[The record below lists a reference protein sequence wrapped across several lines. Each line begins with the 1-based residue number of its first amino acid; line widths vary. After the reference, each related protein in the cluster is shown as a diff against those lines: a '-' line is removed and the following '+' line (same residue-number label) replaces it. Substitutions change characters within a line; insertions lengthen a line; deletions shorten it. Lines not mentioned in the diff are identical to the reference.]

1 MNLAYIVIDTLR
13 YDYIGANGNDWIET
27 PNIDRF
33 ASKAL
38 AFDYT
43 FCASFPTIP
52 YRTDVITGQYGA
64 PIHPWKP
71 LRHERQTLP
80 WTLAENGYATQLI
93 HDTPHLVNGG
103 HNFDWPFHAWT
114 FVRGAEVDRDWI
126 TDTVV
131 WPDNWTRQ
139 PLFDCIDDK
148 AAESGMLRSYARAN
162 RNRKNPEDWNC
173 ARLFNTAAQFLKDN
187 AKRDN
192 FFLWVDCFDPHE
204 PWDAPLE
211 FMKKYDTRPG
221 YDGRVDPR
229 SLGARGNAQLSDE
242 AKQHIKAQYAAKTT
256 WMDHCFGQFLDT
268 LESTGL
274 DKNTAVIFTADHGTN
289 VGERGRFGKGQPVR
303 QQETHVPLFIRLPEG
318 VSEEGRG
325 RSNVIVQPQD
335 FFPTIL
341 NILGEARPDG
351 IEGHDILTPARN
363 GESGDRELALSGGSI
378 ERWENA
384 AQNPNLNLFT
394 IFTREWSLEVGITPE
409 NSKLVRLGELDDV
422 SSEHPDV
429 VAKLHAA
436 AVDEIERRGTDPSLM
451 KWLRSGGK
459 ADFPTD
465 ATYWNG
471 YPGPAG
477 YRPYFGKLYTGE

>member
-27 PNIDRF
+27 PNIDQF
-33 ASKAL
+33 AAKAW
-38 AFDYT
+38 AYDRA

-64 PIHPWKP
+64 PFHAWKP

-80 WTLAENGYATQLI
+80 WTLAQSGYATQLI

-126 TDTVV
+126 MDTDP

-139 PLFDCIDDK
+139 SLFDAINDK

-162 RNRKNPEDWNC
+162 RNRKKPEDWNC
-173 ARLFNTAAQFLKDN
+173 AKLFNTAAQFLKDN

-192 FFLWVDCFDPHE
+192 FFLWIDCFDPHE
-204 PWDAPLE
+204 PWDSPPE
-211 FMKKYDTRPG
+211 FMKKYDKRPG

-229 SLGARGNAQLSDE
+229 SLGARGNAELSDE
-242 AKQHIKAQYAAKTT
+242 AKQHIKDQYAAKTT
-256 WMDHCFGQFLDT
+256 WMDHCFGQFLDA

-303 QQETHVPLFIRLPEG
+303 EQEAHVPLFIRLPEG
-318 VSEEGRG
+318 DTG

-341 NILGEARPDG
+341 NILGETRPDG
-351 IEGHDILTPARN
+351 LEGHDILTPARAGN
-363 GESGDRELALSGGSI
+363 AGERELALSGGSI
-378 ERWENA
+378 ERWQQASQNENA
-384 AQNPNLNLFT
+384 ILFT
-394 IFTREWSLEVGITPE
+394 TFSQDWSLEVAAKPE
-409 NSKLVRLGELDDV
+409 NSKLVRLGDLEYVQDQ
-422 SSEHPDV
+422 HPDL

-436 AVDEIERRGTDPSLM
+436 AVDEIERRGTDPALM
-451 KWLRSGGK
+451 AWLRSGGE
-459 ADFPTD
+459 AAFP
-465 ATYWNG
+465 AEANYWDG
-471 YPGPAG
+471 FPGPEG

>member
-27 PNIDRF
+27 PNIDAF
-33 ASKAL
+33 AANAW
-38 AFDYT
+38 AFDNA

-64 PIHPWKP
+64 PFHPWKP
-71 LRHERQTLP
+71 LRHERLTLP
-80 WTLAENGYATQLI
+80 WTLAEKGYATQLI

-126 TDTVV
+126 TGSVE
-131 WPDNWTRQ
+131 WPDNWVKQ
-139 PLFDCIDDK
+139 SLFDSINDK

-173 ARLFNTAAQFLKDN
+173 AKLFNTAAQFLKDN
-187 AKRDN
+187 ANREN

-211 FMKKYDTRPG
+211 FMKKYDKRPG

-229 SLGARGNAQLSDE
+229 TLGGGRGNPNLSDE
-242 AKQHIKAQYAAKTT
+242 AKAHIKAQYAAKLT
-256 WMDHCFGQFLDT
+256 WMDYCFGQFLAA
-268 LESTGL
+268 LKSTGL
-274 DKNTAVIFTADHGTN
+274 EKNTAVILTGDHGTN

-303 QQETHVPLFIRLPEG
+303 EQEAHVPLFIRLPEG
-318 VSEEGRG
+318 DAG

-341 NILGEARPDG
+341 NILGETAP
-351 IEGHDILTPARN
+351 EGNLEGYDILTPARERKS
-363 GESGDRELALSGGSI
+363 GERQLALSGGSI
-378 ERWENA
+378 ERWSNA
-384 AQNPNLNLFT
+384 ADNPNMNLFT
-394 IFTREWSLEVGITPE
+394 AFDGEWSLEVSTKPE
-409 NSKLVRLGELDDV
+409 NSRLVRRGSLEEV
-422 SSEHPDV
+422 QNEHPDV
-429 VAKLHAA
+429 VAKLHADA
-436 AVDEIERRGTDPSLM
+436 LDEIERRGTDAALM
-451 KWLRSGGK
+451 AWLRSGGESE
-459 ADFPTD
+459 FPENPN
-465 ATYWNG
+465 YWDG

-477 YRPYFGKLYTGE
+477 FRPYFGKLYTGD

>member
-13 YDYIGANGNDWIET
+13 YDYIAANGNHWIQT
-27 PNIDRF
+27 PNIDAF
-33 ASKAL
+33 AAKSW
-38 AFDYT
+38 AFDRA

-64 PIHPWKP
+64 PFHPWKP

-80 WTLAENGYATQLI
+80 WTLAQCGYATQLI

-126 TDTVV
+126 TDKVV

-139 PLFDCIDDK
+139 PLFDCIPER

-162 RNRKNPEDWNC
+162 RNRKKPDDWNC
-173 ARLFNTAAQFLKDN
+173 AKLFNTAAQFLKDN
-187 AKRDN
+187 ANREN

-211 FMKKYDTRPG
+211 FMKKYDTRPD

-229 SLGARGNAQLSDE
+229 SLGGRNNPNLSDL
-242 AKQHIKAQYAAKTT
+242 AKQHIKAQYAAKLS
-256 WMDHCFGQFLDT
+256 WMDDCFGQFLDA
-268 LESTGL
+268 LETTGL
-274 DKNTAVIFTADHGTN
+274 HKNTTVILTGDHGTN
-289 VGERGRFGKGQPVR
+289 VGERGTFGKGQPVR
-303 QQETHVPLFIRLPEG
+303 QQEAHVPLFIRLPDG
-318 VSEEGRG
+318 DAG

-341 NILGEARPDG
+341 NILGETCPDG
-351 IEGHDILTPARN
+351 IDGHDILTPARERKT
-363 GESGDRELALSGGSI
+363 GPRHLALSGGSI
-378 ERWENA
+378 ERWQQA
-384 AQNPNLNLFT
+384 ADNPNLVLFT
-394 IFTREWSLEVGITPE
+394 TFNQDWSLEVTAKPE
-409 NSKLVRLGELDDV
+409 NSRLIRLGDLENVADKHPDIVAQLHTEALDDI
-422 SSEHPDV
+422 EH
-429 VAKLHAA
+429 
-436 AVDEIERRGTDPSLM
+436 RGTDPELIA
-451 KWLRSGGK
+451 WLRSGGERE
-459 ADFPTD
+459 FPTD
-465 ATYWNG
+465 ATYWDG

-477 YRPYFGKLYTGE
+477 FRPYFGKLYTGD